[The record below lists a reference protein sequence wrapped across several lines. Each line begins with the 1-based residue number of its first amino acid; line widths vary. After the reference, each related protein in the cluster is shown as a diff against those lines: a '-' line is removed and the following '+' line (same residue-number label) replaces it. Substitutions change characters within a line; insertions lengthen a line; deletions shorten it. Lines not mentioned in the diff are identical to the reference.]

1 MPHLQ
6 HLPTRVV
13 LKPTPYLQ
21 GLPLSLW
28 MPTAQEVGYTQVD
41 QEPLELVEEFR
52 EPYQLHPVKCL
63 LLLSEVPEGIANTIA
78 AVVVAVVFQ
87 GFLTPR
93 ITI

>member
-6 HLPTRVV
+6 HLPTRVAF
-13 LKPTPYLQ
+13 KPTPYLQ

-28 MPTAQEVGYTQVD
+28 MPTVQEVAYTRVD
-41 QEPLELVEEFR
+41 QEPLELVGEFK
-52 EPYQLHPVKCL
+52 EPFQLHPVKCL

-78 AVVVAVVFQ
+78 AVVVEVVSQ
-87 GFLTPR
+87 EFLTPR

>member
-6 HLPTRVV
+6 HLPTRVAF
-13 LKPTPYLQ
+13 KPIPYLQ

-28 MPTAQEVGYTQVD
+28 MLMAQEVVYTRVD
-41 QEPLELVEEFR
+41 QEPLELVEEFK

-78 AVVVAVVFQ
+78 AVVVVVVSQ
-87 GFLTPR
+87 EFLTPR